1 MLKLLHAADL
11 HLDSPFAGL
20 SPERAALRRAEQ
32 RELVRGLAD
41 LAAREQVDLVLL
53 AGDLF
58 DSGRIYRDTAREL
71 AEELGRI
78 EAPVFIAPGN
88 HDPFDAASP
97 YALPVWPDNVRIF
110 SSAVPQ
116 TAELPELNCAVHGAA
131 FLSERQEES
140 PLTGFR
146 APRDGRIHLMV
157 LHANVEGAGYAPITP
172 AQIAD
177 SGLDYLALGHIHR
190 SGGLQRSGDTYWAYP
205 GCPEGRGFDEAGD
218 KGVLI
223 VRVDKGDVQ
232 ADFVS
237 LCGRRY
243 EILDVDLTG
252 ADDPVAA
259 VLAALPAD
267 AGRHVCRVRL
277 TGRYGMDAAVLTA
290 IERAVEE
297 RAWSAQVQDRTR
309 PPEDL
314 WARAG
319 EDNLTGLF
327 LQAMARSC
335 ERDPDSEELRLAV
348 RFGLA
353 ALENGEDVAP

>member
-1 MLKLLHAADL
+1 VLKILHAADL

-20 SPERAALRRAEQ
+20 SPERAAQRRAEQ
-32 RELVRGLAD
+32 RELVRGLVD

-71 AEELGRI
+71 AEDLSRI

-88 HDPFDAASP
+88 HDPFDGASP
-97 YALPVWPDNVRIF
+97 YALPIWPSNVHIF
-110 SSAVPQ
+110 SSATVQ
-116 TAELPELNCAVHGAA
+116 KMELPELNCVVYGAA
-131 FLSERQEES
+131 FLSERQDQS

-146 APRDGRIHLMV
+146 APEDGRIHLMT
-157 LHANVEGAGYAPITP
+157 LHANTEGAGYAPITA

-190 SGGLQRSGDTYWAYP
+190 TGGLQRSANTCWAYP

-218 KGVLI
+218 KGALI

-237 LCGRRY
+237 LCRRRY
-243 EILDVDLTG
+243 EILNVDLT
-252 ADDPVAA
+252 AVTDPVAA

-267 AGRHVCRVRL
+267 AARNIFRVRL
-277 TGRYGMDAAVLTA
+277 TGRYEMDAAALTA
-290 IERAVEE
+290 VERAVED
-297 RAWSAQVQDRTR
+297 RAWAAQVQDRTR

-314 WARAG
+314 WSRAG

-327 LQAMARSC
+327 LQAMAKAC
-335 ERDPDSEELRLAV
+335 EQNPEDGQLQLAV

>member
-20 SPERAALRRAEQ
+20 SPERAAQRRAEQ
-32 RELVRGLAD
+32 RQLVRTLAD
-41 LAAREQVDLVLL
+41 LASREQVDLVLL
-53 AGDLF
+53 SGDLF

-71 AEELGRI
+71 AEDLGRI

-97 YALPVWPDNVRIF
+97 YALPIWPANVHIF
-110 SSAVPQ
+110 HSNTPQ
-116 TAELPELNCAVHGAA
+116 KMELPELNCVVYGAA

-140 PLTGFR
+140 PLNGFR
-146 APRDGRIHLMV
+146 APQDGRIHLMT
-157 LHANVEGAGYAPITP
+157 LHANTEGAGYAPITP

-190 SGGLQRSGDTYWAYP
+190 TGGLQRSGETCWAYP
-205 GCPEGRGFDEAGD
+205 GCPEGRGFDELGD
-218 KGVLI
+218 KGALL

-232 ADFVS
+232 AEFVS
-237 LCGRRY
+237 LCQRRY

-252 ADDPVAA
+252 VADPVAA

-267 AGRHVCRVRL
+267 AQRHICRVRL
-277 TGRYGMDAAVLTA
+277 TGRYAMDATTLA
-290 IERAVEE
+290 AVEQAVAE
-297 RAWSAQVQDRTR
+297 KTWSCQVQDRTR
-309 PPEDL
+309 PPQNL

-327 LQAMARSC
+327 LQAMASAC
-335 ERDPDSEELRLAV
+335 EQNPEDERLQLAV